1 MADNMIDMYMVY
13 VNACHADRPSIRP
26 YLNLQAINLRS
37 GKWSTN
43 GMKWEDMIASTIS
56 LRVGVHKQALAVI
69 NRPRSSICIVKLR
82 KYSALRALN
91 KYVYHLKI
99 SYDDVNIFYC
109 GF

>member
-43 GMKWEDMIASTIS
+43 GMI
-56 LRVGVHKQALAVI
+56 
-69 NRPRSSICIVKLR
+69 
-82 KYSALRALN
+82 
-91 KYVYHLKI
+91 
-99 SYDDVNIFYC
+99 
-109 GF
+109 